1 MTLINHVLIGLI
13 ILGGI
18 VLWALIS
25 MSGIWRIFEYI
36 GKDLKDELEKEKE

>member
-1 MTLINHVLIGLI
+1 MVLINPVLIGLI
-13 ILGGI
+13 ILSGI

>member
-1 MTLINHVLIGLI
+1 MTLINPVLIGLI

>member
-1 MTLINHVLIGLI
+1 MALINPVLIGLI
-13 ILGGI
+13 ILSGI

-36 GKDLKDELEKEKE
+36 CKDLKDELEKEKE